1 MSKAKNTTVKLGPHT
16 YSVLEVDNLRSDEGA
31 KLDGQIEYHK
41 LKIEIDSDTVSTYK
55 RYVLWHE
62 LIHGMLANAGID
74 GEMHDETTI
83 DIIASGVMQVLQ
95 DNEWIRK

>member
-1 MSKAKNTTVKLGPHT
+1 MSKVQYNTVKLGPHT
-16 YSVLEVDNLRSDEGA
+16 YNIVEVDNLRGDDGT

-41 LKIEIDSDTVSTYK
+41 LTIEIDSDTVSTYK
-55 RYVLWHE
+55 RCVLWHE
-62 LIHGMLANAGID
+62 LIHGMLDNAGID
-74 GEMHDETTI
+74 SDMHDETTI